1 MQMKKLMTFL
11 FALGL
16 LAFSGSN
23 VLLAQASQNVTFSVN
38 LLEWYDLYMAN
49 TTITFTDQAPAIQNP
64 PPAVNIASNENPVA
78 VRVFALVLPSDSL
91 RLTTTANGNL
101 TKGTGND
108 ININAISWT
117 VADGAGFV
125 AGTLQ
130 NGSAV
135 DAGSWTASAFHWH
148 QGGFNFVFARN
159 YQTQEPGTYTA
170 TVTYTLS
177 KV

>member
-1 MQMKKLMTFL
+1 MKKIITFL
-11 FALGL
+11 FVLGL
-16 LAFSGSN
+16 LAFSGSSG
-23 VLLAQASQNVTFSVN
+23 LFAQASQNVTFQVN
-38 LLEWYDLYMAN
+38 LMEWYDLYMAN

-91 RLTTTANGNL
+91 RLTATANGNL
-101 TKGTGND
+101 TKGAGND
-108 ININAISWT
+108 IDVNAISWT
-117 VADGAGFV
+117 VASGAGFL

-130 NGSAV
+130 NGTAV

-148 QGGFNFVFARN
+148 QGGFNFNFARD
-159 YQTQEPGTYTA
+159 YQTQEPGTYMA

>member
-1 MQMKKLMTFL
+1 MKKLMTFL

-49 TTITFTDQAPAIQNP
+49 TTITFTDQVPAIQNP
-64 PPAVNIASNENPVA
+64 PPAVNIASNENPVS
-78 VRVFALVLPSDSL
+78 VRIFALVLAADSL
-91 RLTTTANGNL
+91 RLTAKANGNL
-101 TKGTGND
+101 VKAGGGS

-117 VADGAGFV
+117 VASGTGFL

-130 NGSAV
+130 NAV
-135 DAGSWTASAFHWH
+135 DVNAGSWTGSACHWH